1 MSTAAQLVYEKAL
14 LLTDEERKQVVKDL
28 LDTFEYDD
36 FDFEIDDDLSNELKS
51 RLDDMQSGKETGI
64 PWEEARREIFKD

>member
-28 LDTFEYDD
+28 LDTFEHDD
-36 FDFEIDDDLSNELKS
+36 FDFEIDDELSVELKS
-51 RLDDMQSGKETGI
+51 RLDDMQSGKAPGI